1 MYKDLLVI
9 ELANVLAGPA
19 VGMFFAELGARVIKV
34 ENPETMGDVTRSWK
48 LPSEAKESDI
58 SSYFSSV
65 NWGKES
71 IAVKASLADGR
82 QVIYDLARRADILI
96 ASYKPGDDKKLRLDY
111 DTLAEI
117 NPRLIY
123 GQITGYG
130 KEDPRAGYDAILQA
144 ASGFTYMNGTP
155 ESAPLKMP
163 VALID
168 LLAAHQLKEAL
179 LLALIRRMETGEG
192 SYVHTS
198 LLQAGI
204 ASLANQAANWLVAGH
219 IPERMGS
226 EHPNIAP
233 YGSVFKTKDEKEIV
247 LAVGNDQQFK
257 TLCSVLERPELAA
270 IPLYSSNPQRV
281 KNRERLNKILAEQIA
296 KFERGQLLERLN
308 SRKVPTGGILNM
320 KEVFE
325 QQGARELVIEAE
337 MPASRSA
344 GTQTGQRLTGLRT
357 IAFECNF
364 MNFRPEMSPPPHLN
378 EHAEQILVQDLG
390 YDPGR
395 IIALKRKG
403 VLLWV

>member
-48 LPSEAKESDI
+48 LPSEPKDSDI

-111 DTLAEI
+111 DSLAEI

-192 SYVHTS
+192 SYAHTS

-204 ASLANQAANWLVAGH
+204 ASLANQAASWLVAGH
-219 IPERMGS
+219 TPERMGS
-226 EHPNIAP
+226 EHPSIAP
-233 YGSVFKTKDEKEIV
+233 YGSVFKTRDDKEIV
-247 LAVGNDQQFK
+247 LGVGNDQQFK
-257 TLCSVLERPELAA
+257 ALCGVLERPELAA
-270 IPLYSSNPQRV
+270 LPLYSSNPQRV

-296 KFERGQLLERLN
+296 KFERGQLIERLN
-308 SRKVPTGGILNM
+308 ARKVPTGGILNM

-325 QQGARELVIEAE
+325 QQGARDLVIEAE
-337 MPASRSA
+337 MPGSRST
-344 GTQTGQRLTGLRT
+344 GTEAGQRLTGLRT

-364 MNFRPEMSPPPHLN
+364 MNFRPELPPPASPQRTCRTN
-378 EHAEQILVQDLG
+378 FATG
-390 YDPGR
+390 PG
-395 IIALKRKG
+395 
-403 VLLWV
+403 V